1 VGEGNPRIEG
11 GEMVNGALAGRSLVD
26 LARSGDA
33 AAFESLVRS
42 RMDATYRVSLAILGD
57 GADAADATQE
67 TFVAAWRQL
76 PRLRDLDRFDAWF
89 QRVAVNACRMTLRAR
104 GRRRVREIP
113 MAELGG
119 ADERA
124 LGAPPARSDAERL
137 RSALRRLTLDQR
149 AVLALH
155 HLEGRT
161 VAEVAEILGIP
172 VGTAKSRLFKARAE
186 LDKALREERR

>member
-11 GEMVNGALAGRSLVD
+11 GEIVNGALAGRSLVD

-33 AAFESLVRS
+33 AAFEALVRS
-42 RMDATYRVSLAILGD
+42 RMDATYRLSLAILGD

-76 PRLRDLDRFDAWF
+76 PRLRELDRFDAWL

-119 ADERA
+119 AEERA
-124 LGAPPARSDAERL
+124 LGVPPARSDAERL
-137 RSALRRLTLDQR
+137 RSAIRHLTLDQR

-155 HLEGRT
+155 HLEGRP